1 VALRIVEEAALTD
14 VGRQRHANEDAYYD
28 SEPFFA
34 IADGM
39 GGARAGEVAAR
50 IAVEEFDEDRD
61 EHAAPEAQL
70 ERIARA
76 ANRKIHELSQED
88 ESHSGMGTTLTA
100 VRVGEQEVT
109 IGHVGDSRIYLLR
122 DGELERLTSDHS
134 LVEQLVREGKLTP
147 EQAEVHPQRSI
158 ITRALGPEPEVEVE
172 TLTYPARDGDVYL
185 LCSDGLTS
193 MVPEEEVA
201 AILRRRSSLE
211 QAARELVDA
220 ANRAGGRDNITVIL
234 FRLGQESEEAPA
246 ESDTLTGRET
256 HAPTMIRRPERE
268 EPPEVAARPRAAAP
282 RRRRALAAAV
292 ATLVAGA
299 ALVGLYVGSRQFY
312 FVGTNDE
319 GLVTLYRG
327 LPYDLPLG
335 IKLYDE
341 NYVSSV
347 PATSVAKLGR
357 RCLLDEHDLA
367 GRGDR
372 ADLVRQLERG
382 RLEPA
387 ARAC

>member
-50 IAVEEFDEDRD
+50 IAVEEFDQDRD
-61 EHAAPEAQL
+61 EDAAPEAQL

-234 FRLGQESEEAPA
+234 VRLGRESEQAPA

-256 HAPTMIRRPERE
+256 HAPTVIRRPEPE
-268 EPPEVAARPRAAAP
+268 ERLEAPAPRVAAP

-292 ATLVAGA
+292 ATLVLGA
-299 ALVGLYVGSRQFY
+299 AVVGLWVGSRQFY

-357 RCLLDEHDLA
+357 TCLLDGHDLA